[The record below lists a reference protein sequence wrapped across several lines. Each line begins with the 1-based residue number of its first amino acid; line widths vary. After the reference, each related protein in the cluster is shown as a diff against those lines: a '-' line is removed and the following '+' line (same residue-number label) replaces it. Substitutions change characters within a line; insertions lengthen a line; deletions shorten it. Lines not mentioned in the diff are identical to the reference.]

1 MRGSADPEEPLSG
14 TVLTLPG
21 YTGYQDPSMDFALSE
36 AQAEIHR
43 QVAALAR
50 GFGWDYWREKDRKA
64 EYPIEFVRAFADA
77 GWLGLAIPEAY
88 GGAGLGVTEAVL
100 MLEAICA
107 SGAGLSGA
115 SPVHFA
121 VFPPMP
127 IIRHGSESLR
137 RRILPEIAAGRLSLA
152 FGVTEPNAGTD
163 TSRIET
169 MARRDGT
176 DWVVKGRKVWTSNA
190 RHSDKMLLLARTT
203 PYESAG
209 PRKLDGLTLFV
220 ADLDPAT
227 VEIREIEKLGRAA
240 VDSNE
245 LIIDGLRV
253 ADEDVV
259 GEVGRG
265 FHHLL
270 DSLNPERVLVAG
282 EAVGIGRVALE
293 RAAAYARERV
303 VFGRPIGQNQAVAH
317 PLALAWARLEG
328 AWQLTLRAAWL
339 FDRGQACGAEANAA
353 KILAAEAGFEAADAA
368 LQTFGGFGYAK
379 EFDVERLW
387 REVRLYK
394 IAPVSQQMA
403 LNYLAERVLGLP
415 KSY

>member
-1 MRGSADPEEPLSG
+1 MDLA
-14 TVLTLPG
+14 LTP
-21 YTGYQDPSMDFALSE
+21 
-36 AQAEIHR
+36 AQAEIRR

-50 GFGWDYWREKDRKA
+50 GFGWEYWREKDRKA
-64 EYPIEFVRAFADA
+64 EYPIEFVQAFADA

-115 SPVHFA
+115 SPIHFA

-127 IIRHGSESLR
+127 IIRHGSEALR
-137 RRILPEIAAGRLSLA
+137 RRVLPEIAAGRLSLA
-152 FGVTEPNAGTD
+152 FAVTEPNAGTD

-169 MARRDGT
+169 TARRDGHR
-176 DWVVKGRKVWTSNA
+176 WVVSGRKVWTSNA
-190 RHSDKMLLLARTT
+190 RHSAKMLLLARTT
-203 PYESAG
+203 PYEAAG
-209 PRKLDGLTLFV
+209 PKKLHGLTLFV
-220 ADLDPAT
+220 ADLDHAA

-259 GEVGRG
+259 GQVGHG

-282 EAVGIGRVALE
+282 EAIGIGRVALE

-303 VFGRPIGQNQAVAH
+303 VFGRPIGQNQGVAH

-339 FDRGQACGAEANAA
+339 FDRGEACGAEANAA
-353 KILAAEAGFEAADAA
+353 KVIAAEAGFEAADAA

>member
-1 MRGSADPEEPLSG
+1 MNLA
-14 TVLTLPG
+14 LTP
-21 YTGYQDPSMDFALSE
+21 
-36 AQAEIHR
+36 AQADIRR
-43 QVAALAR
+43 QVSALAR
-50 GFGWDYWREKDRKA
+50 TFGWEYWREKDRKA
-64 EYPIEFVRAFADA
+64 EYPSEFVQAFADA

-115 SPVHFA
+115 SPVHFS

-127 IIRHGSESLR
+127 IIRHGSEDLR

-163 TSRIET
+163 TSRIQT
-169 MARRDGT
+169 TARRDGAG
-176 DWVVKGRKVWTSNA
+176 WVVSGRKVWTSNA
-190 RHSDKMLLLARTT
+190 RHSAKMLLLARTT
-203 PYESAG
+203 PYEEVG

-220 ADLDPAT
+220 ANMDPAA

-245 LIIDGLRV
+245 VIIDGLRV

-259 GEVGRG
+259 GQVGRG
-265 FHHLL
+265 FSHLL

-282 EAVGIGRVALE
+282 EAIGIGRVALE

-303 VFGRPIGQNQAVAH
+303 VFGRPIGQNQGVAH

-339 FDRGQACGAEANAA
+339 VDQGEPCGAEANAA
-353 KILAAEAGFEAADAA
+353 KVLGAEAGFEAADAA